1 MLRWL
6 LRRSALQQTPSS
18 ATVPTPARR
27 SARHCRCAV
36 SMPHWA
42 CLMGG
47 SKGKGKGRGKQAQ
60 RLAAAVDDVDWLG
73 IGGYLAPR
81 SSGLAHTDADIIEA
95 LEEGLSIVPE
105 DSGRI
110 VLISGYPRSKP
121 QLEWLV
127 QRHGLPRF
135 AIFLQDV
142 ATAMHDA
149 KEAAPLA
156 ELIGGAETATNV
168 LFTQSLLLWQTQLF
182 LPRQALDKHKLIT
195 QEKGGLFL
203 QARSSR
209 WTLGRTGRI
218 LKSTRSC
225 VRLQNLRH

>member
-1 MLRWL
+1 VLRWL

-156 ELIGGAETATNV
+156 ELIGGAETRTNV
-168 LFTQSLLLWQTQLF
+168 LSLTSCGRHSSFYQDRLWTN
-182 LPRQALDKHKLIT
+182 T
-195 QEKGGLFL
+195 
-203 QARSSR
+203 
-209 WTLGRTGRI
+209 
-218 LKSTRSC
+218 
-225 VRLQNLRH
+225 N